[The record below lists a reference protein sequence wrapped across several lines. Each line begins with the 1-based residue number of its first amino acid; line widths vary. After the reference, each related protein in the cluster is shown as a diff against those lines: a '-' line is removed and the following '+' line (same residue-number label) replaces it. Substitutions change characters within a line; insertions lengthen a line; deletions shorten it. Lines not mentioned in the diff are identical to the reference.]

1 MSFISLGKLDK
12 NIIPIILGSIVCFLN
27 RLLNTFTGTKLFKNT
42 ILTNICISSSKLF
55 AVIPLIIFKMRS
67 KSSKKTITQNSPNLN
82 ITQTNNSLEYIYNDD
97 DKEKEIRKGT
107 WKFIFMS
114 GIIFTINQF
123 LYVLTCR
130 IKSDTYIL
138 LILAIAVFYYIF
150 LKIKLYRHHYLSIIL
165 IIITGLIMDFV
176 LENLNYDITNNLWLL
191 IIRVIREII
200 YSLTTVIDKYIMEK
214 KLVSAYQI
222 LLCDGI
228 ITVIIFIIFAI
239 FDYYFIGYFDKYD
252 DYFTNFN
259 NIELIVI
266 FGVLITQFFLNLFLL
281 VTIKVNS
288 PCHIFIIYVLGQFA
302 YYIDFSKKAIIV
314 SCCLILILFF
324 SFIFNEMIEINF
336 FGLSFNTKRNIIAR
350 AENEG
355 KEESNMTRLN
365 SLDSGSGSNC
375 EDEIALIEMDDTS
388 NK

>member
-27 RLLNTFTGTKLFKNT
+27 RLLNTYTGTKLFKNT

-55 AVIPLIIFKMRS
+55 AIIPLIIFKMRS
-67 KSSKKTITQNSPNLN
+67 KSSKKTIIQNSPNLN
-82 ITQTNNSLEYIYNDD
+82 INQTNNSLEFIYNED
-97 DKEKEIRKGT
+97 DKEQEIRKGA
-107 WKFIFMS
+107 WKFILIS
-114 GIIFTINQF
+114 GLIFTVNQF
-123 LYVLTCR
+123 LYVLTSK

-138 LILAIAVFYYIF
+138 CILVIAIFLYIF

-176 LENLNYDITNNLWLL
+176 LENLYIDITTNLGLL
-191 IIRVIREII
+191 FLRILREII

-214 KLVSAYQI
+214 KLVSPYQI
-222 LLCDGI
+222 LLCDGL
-228 ITVIIFIIFAI
+228 ITLIIFIIFAV
-239 FDYYFIGYFDKYD
+239 FDYYFLNFFDEYD
-252 DYFTNFN
+252 NYFTNFN
-259 NIELIVI
+259 SIELIVI

-302 YYIDFSKKAIIV
+302 YYIDFSEKAIIV

-324 SFIFNEMIEINF
+324 SLIFNEMIEINF

-350 AENEG
+350 AEKEG
-355 KEESNMTRLN
+355 KEELTRNN
-365 SLDSGSGSNC
+365 SLESGSASNC
-375 EDEIALIEMDDTS
+375 EDEIALIEMDDTL

>member
-27 RLLNTFTGTKLFKNT
+27 RLLNTYTGTKLFKNT

-55 AVIPLIIFKMRS
+55 AIIPLIIFKMRS
-67 KSSKKTITQNSPNLN
+67 KSSKKTIIQNSPNLN
-82 ITQTNNSLEYIYNDD
+82 INQTNNSLEFIYNED
-97 DKEKEIRKGT
+97 DKEQEIRKGA
-107 WKFIFMS
+107 WKFILIS
-114 GIIFTINQF
+114 GLIFTVNQF
-123 LYVLTCR
+123 LYVLTSK

-138 LILAIAVFYYIF
+138 CILVIAIFLYIF

-176 LENLNYDITNNLWLL
+176 LENLYIDITTNLGLL
-191 IIRVIREII
+191 FLRILREII

-214 KLVSAYQI
+214 KLVSPYQI
-222 LLCDGI
+222 LLCDGL
-228 ITVIIFIIFAI
+228 ITLIIFIIFAV
-239 FDYYFIGYFDKYD
+239 FDYYFLNFFDEYD
-252 DYFTNFN
+252 NYFTNFN
-259 NIELIVI
+259 SIELIVI

-302 YYIDFSKKAIIV
+302 YYIDFSEKAIIV

-324 SFIFNEMIEINF
+324 SLIFNEMIEINF

-350 AENEG
+350 AEREG
-355 KEESNMTRLN
+355 KEELTRSN
-365 SLDSGSGSNC
+365 SLESGSASNC
-375 EDEIALIEMDDTS
+375 EDEIALIEMDDTL

>member
-27 RLLNTFTGTKLFKNT
+27 RLLNTYTGTKLFKNT

-67 KSSKKTITQNSPNLN
+67 KPSKKTIIQNSPNLN
-82 ITQTNNSLEYIYNDD
+82 INQTNNSLEYIYNED
-97 DKEKEIRKGT
+97 DKEQEIRKGA
-107 WKFIFMS
+107 WKFILIS
-114 GIIFTINQF
+114 GLIFTVNQF
-123 LYVLTCR
+123 LYVLTSK

-138 LILAIAVFYYIF
+138 CILVIAIFLYIF

-176 LENLNYDITNNLWLL
+176 LENLYIDITTNLGLL
-191 IIRVIREII
+191 FLRILREII

-214 KLVSAYQI
+214 KLVSPYQI
-222 LLCDGI
+222 LLCDGL
-228 ITVIIFIIFAI
+228 ITLIIFIIFAV
-239 FDYYFIGYFDKYD
+239 FDYYFLNFFDEYD
-252 DYFTNFN
+252 NYFTNFN

-302 YYIDFSKKAIIV
+302 YYIDFSEKAIIV

-324 SFIFNEMIEINF
+324 SLIFNEMIEINF

-350 AENEG
+350 AEREG
-355 KEESNMTRLN
+355 KEELTRSN
-365 SLDSGSGSNC
+365 SLESGSASNC
-375 EDEIALIEMDDTS
+375 EDEIALIEMDDTL

>member
-1 MSFISLGKLDK
+1 MLTTYIGSNMIFILK
-12 NIIPIILGSIVCFLN
+12 I
-27 RLLNTFTGTKLFKNT
+27 
-42 ILTNICISSSKLF
+42 
-55 AVIPLIIFKMRS
+55 RS
-67 KSSKKTITQNSPNLN
+67 KSTKKTIIQNSPHLN
-82 ITQTNNSLEYIYNDD
+82 IIQKNNIIQYINND
-97 DKEKEIRKGT
+97 DKEQEIIKSAL
-107 WKFIFMS
+107 KFIFLS

-123 LYVLTCR
+123 LYVLTSK

-138 LILAIAVFYYIF
+138 CILVIAIFLYIF

-176 LENLNYDITNNLWLL
+176 LENLYIDITTNLGLL
-191 IIRVIREII
+191 FLRILREII

-214 KLVSAYQI
+214 KLVSPYQI
-222 LLCDGI
+222 LLCDGL
-228 ITVIIFIIFAI
+228 ITLIIFIIFAV
-239 FDYYFIGYFDKYD
+239 FDYYFLNFFDEYD
-252 DYFTNFN
+252 NYFTNFN

-302 YYIDFSKKAIIV
+302 YYIDFSEKAIIV

-324 SFIFNEMIEINF
+324 SLIFNEMIEINF

-350 AENEG
+350 AEREG
-355 KEESNMTRLN
+355 KEELTRSN
-365 SLDSGSGSNC
+365 SLESGSASNC
-375 EDEIALIEMDDTS
+375 EDEIALIEMDDTL